1 MFKHGRLPVLAHLQ
15 QSIVLKHMAIFK
27 REYSDLI
34 LGEKISMVGIVKLW
48 KGLPRKTV
56 GSLLSEVFET
66 QLNKAQRD
74 LLTASWTRSP
84 GHLEVIPRWHYFKIL
99 CLTSNYIS
107 IYGFFEF
114 LNLNIILALTLTL
127 IVSLLRTKFFHK
139 MDRY

>member
-74 LLTASWTRSP
+74 LLTAS
-84 GHLEVIPRWHYFKIL
+84 
-99 CLTSNYIS
+99 
-107 IYGFFEF
+107 
-114 LNLNIILALTLTL
+114 
-127 IVSLLRTKFFHK
+127 
-139 MDRY
+139 